1 MNQLARFGLT
11 KESMQRMLSTV
22 TVTTTAKKREIP
34 PGPNRKWYSV
44 PDDIKAAILEAH
56 PTYTYRELA
65 KKYGVS
71 LTSVW
76 KIKNQNQN
84 NKK

>member
-1 MNQLARFGLT
+1 MTILQQLGLT
-11 KESMQRMLSTV
+11 KESMSRMVGHV
-22 TVTTTAKKREIP
+22 TNTKREVA
-34 PGPNRKWYSV
+34 PGPTRKWYTV
-44 PDDIKAAILEAH
+44 PDNIKAAILKAH

>member
-11 KESMQRMLSTV
+11 KESMQRMLGPV
-22 TVTTTAKKREIP
+22 TATAKKQEIP
-34 PGPNRKWYSV
+34 PGPNRKWYTV
-44 PDDIKAAILEAH
+44 PDDIKTAILKAH

>member
-11 KESMQRMLSTV
+11 KESMQRMLGTV
-22 TVTTTAKKREIP
+22 TATAKKQEIP
-34 PGPNRKWYSV
+34 PGPNRKWYTV
-44 PDDIKAAILEAH
+44 PDDIKTAILEAH

>member
-11 KESMQRMLSTV
+11 KESMQRMLGPV
-22 TVTTTAKKREIP
+22 TAAAKKQEIP

-44 PDDIKAAILEAH
+44 PDDIKTAILKAH

>member
-11 KESMQRMLSTV
+11 KESMQRMLGPV
-22 TVTTTAKKREIP
+22 TNTKREIP
-34 PGPNRKWYSV
+34 PGPNRKWYTV
-44 PDDIKAAILEAH
+44 PDDIKTAILEAH